1 MTSLPSYVTAP
12 LQPLSDLDKVADL
25 DKLAESEV
33 DAIDFYHTMLL
44 KNHGYGMQIEQRH
57 WILASGRYNCTNSG
71 IAS

>member
-33 DAIDFYHTMLL
+33 DAIDFYHTMLP
-44 KNHGYGMQIEQRH
+44 KNYGMQ
-57 WILASGRYNCTNSG
+57 LAD
-71 IAS
+71 